1 LPIVRPILTYVLGG
15 IAAVTVWLGWFALAP
30 ALGLPTLGTAAMVN
44 RPVAS
49 HENPDYW
56 LGWLILL
63 LGLAAAV
70 GVYFSVTSRFLK
82 PREGMGVLYGL
93 VLWFVG
99 GAIVMPLL
107 AWGAP
112 TFPPPPP
119 LPPGIPPPPQ
129 APDPMHASFMMLD
142 LSNWAPVSAAVA
154 WLLFGGILGAVAYW
168 VARKPA

>member
-15 IAAVTVWLGWFALAP
+15 IAAVMVWLGWFALAP
-30 ALGLPTLGTAAMVN
+30 ALGLPTLATAGMVN

-70 GVYFSVTSRFLK
+70 AVYFLVASRFLE
-82 PREGMGVLYGL
+82 PREGYGLLYGVGLWL
-93 VLWFVG
+93 VA

-107 AWGAP
+107 ASAAP

-119 LPPGIPPPPQ
+119 LPAGIPPPPQ
-129 APDPMHASFMMLD
+129 AGDPMHASFMMLD
-142 LSNWAPVSAAVA
+142 LSSWAPVSAAVA
-154 WLLFGGILGAVAYW
+154 WVLFGAVLGAVSVW
-168 VARKPA
+168 LARKPA